1 MHQKGVGCAG
11 LVWVASSGKEW
22 CEVACG
28 DCGVIDDARSSGD
41 SINLII
47 LCYAII

>member
-1 MHQKGVGCAG
+1 MVRSGVKWR
-11 LVWVASSGKEW
+11 VETVD
-22 CEVACG
+22 CG